1 MTQHHASGSFTVKM
15 LPQPPLDDSPTPGA
29 TLGRLRLDKT
39 YQGDLQAAAVGQML
53 SALTLTAGS
62 AGYVAIEH
70 VTGTL
75 HGRAGS
81 FVLQHTGL
89 TRECGLAT
97 SLDPLGGRTPQGGL
111 GAYIARGSKQL
122 TITVVPDSGT
132 DALLGLEGRLD
143 IRIAEGQHFYAFDY
157 ALP

>member
-89 TRECGLAT
+89 MK
-97 SLDPLGGRTPQGGL
+97 
-111 GAYIARGSKQL
+111 RGSKQL

-132 DALLGLEGRLD
+132 DALVDLEGRLD

>member
-29 TLGRLRLDKT
+29 TLCRLRLDKA
-39 YQGDLQAAAVGQML
+39 YEGDLQAVAVGQML

-89 TRECGLAT
+89 MT
-97 SLDPLGGRTPQGGL
+97 
-111 GAYIARGSKQL
+111 RGSKQL

-132 DALLGLEGRLD
+132 DALVDLEGRLD

>member
-29 TLGRLRLDKT
+29 TLGRLRLDKA
-39 YQGDLQAAAVGQML
+39 YEGDLQAVAVGQML
-53 SALTLTAGS
+53 SALTLTVGS

-89 TRECGLAT
+89 MT
-97 SLDPLGGRTPQGGL
+97 
-111 GAYIARGSKQL
+111 RGSKQL

>member
-1 MTQHHASGSFTVKM
+1 MTQHNASGSFTVKM
-15 LPQPPLDDSPTPGA
+15 LPQPPLDDSPTAGA

-39 YQGDLQAAAVGQML
+39 YEGDLQAAAVGQML

-89 TRECGLAT
+89 MT
-97 SLDPLGGRTPQGGL
+97 
-111 GAYIARGSKQL
+111 RGSKQL

-132 DALLGLEGRLD
+132 DALVGLEGRLD